1 MQKLKV
7 AASALLKDK
16 LQVEREV
23 VCLSNADFT
32 EVSAVVID
40 IEDYR
45 KGGLNK
51 VNATALEIP
60 VFLYLRDEDTT
71 PEELVG
77 HVVGVINDDPTDRR
91 LFGRQ
96 IDEAAKRYEDKLL
109 PPFFGAL
116 AQYVCPSLTARDIRE
131 AHTSAAIRPAAHSMT
146 FSVKSFSALTFAMLT
161 LRWATF

>member
-60 VFLYLRDEDTT
+60 VFLISAMKTPLRK
-71 PEELVG
+71 
-77 HVVGVINDDPTDRR
+77 N
-91 LFGRQ
+91 
-96 IDEAAKRYEDKLL
+96 
-109 PPFFGAL
+109 
-116 AQYVCPSLTARDIRE
+116 S
-131 AHTSAAIRPAAHSMT
+131 
-146 FSVKSFSALTFAMLT
+146 SVTWSV
-161 LRWATF
+161 

>member
-45 KGGLNK
+45 KGGLNRLMPPPWK
-51 VNATALEIP
+51 
-60 VFLYLRDEDTT
+60 FLFFFISAMKTPLRK
-71 PEELVG
+71 
-77 HVVGVINDDPTDRR
+77 N
-91 LFGRQ
+91 
-96 IDEAAKRYEDKLL
+96 
-109 PPFFGAL
+109 
-116 AQYVCPSLTARDIRE
+116 S
-131 AHTSAAIRPAAHSMT
+131 
-146 FSVKSFSALTFAMLT
+146 SVTWSV
-161 LRWATF
+161 

>member
-45 KGGLNK
+45 KVRKNC
-51 VNATALEIP
+51 
-60 VFLYLRDEDTT
+60 YC
-71 PEELVG
+71 
-77 HVVGVINDDPTDRR
+77 H
-91 LFGRQ
+91 LFCGRF
-96 IDEAAKRYEDKLL
+96 KCR
-109 PPFFGAL
+109 
-116 AQYVCPSLTARDIRE
+116 S
-131 AHTSAAIRPAAHSMT
+131 
-146 FSVKSFSALTFAMLT
+146 
-161 LRWATF
+161 